1 MSINSDL
8 QAARAMFNPSP
19 VEVIKE
25 SVQLDEAKITIEFM
39 MDDDAEKM
47 MKKYGVKSKSK
58 DEDNIE
64 FSGEQSGLEKFIT
77 YIKPRDSKLISQITE
92 ARTASNSGK
101 AIFDEIRKSGVY
113 WTDALPEALNEWEG
127 YLIDFLQ
134 TAEDDKAVKAN
145 IEIVKK
151 MIALADKFKEME

>member
-8 QAARAMFNPSP
+8 QAARSMFQPKQI
-19 VEVIKE
+19 EVIKE
-25 SVQLDEAKITIEFM
+25 STDL
-39 MDDDAEKM
+39 
-47 MKKYGVKSKSK
+47 
-58 DEDNIE
+58 
-64 FSGEQSGLEKFIT
+64 
-77 YIKPRDSKLISQITE
+77 TE